1 MPRYIQRRSER
12 GFVET
17 VDEADDRRE
26 AHRLAAEYNIA
37 DKSAQYYVKRYPC
50 KAYKTKHS

>member
-1 MPRYIQRRSER
+1 MPWYIQRRSER

-26 AHRLAAEYNIA
+26 AHRLAAKYNIA

>member
-1 MPRYIQRRSER
+1 MPWYIQRRSET

-17 VDEADDRRE
+17 VDEVDDRRE
-26 AHRLAAEYNIA
+26 AHRVAAEYNIA